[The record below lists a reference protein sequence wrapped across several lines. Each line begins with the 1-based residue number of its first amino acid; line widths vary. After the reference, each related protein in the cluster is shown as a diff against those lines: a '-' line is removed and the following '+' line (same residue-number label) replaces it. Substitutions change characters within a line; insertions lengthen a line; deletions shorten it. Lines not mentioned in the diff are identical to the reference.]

1 MNYQSKVEI
10 SHNLAD
16 FNWED
21 QAHGVLYKYA
31 PEVAEALTAQSEYA
45 FEMTNDHYG
54 GNQVDSTYPMR
65 NAIVKYLMH
74 IHGIRDTYF
83 NYCNMNKVMHQ

>member
-1 MNYQSKVEI
+1 MARSEI
-10 SHNLAD
+10 SVSLAD

-31 PEVAEALTAQSEYA
+31 PEAAEALTAQSEYA

-54 GNQVDSTYPMR
+54 T
-65 NAIVKYLMH
+65 
-74 IHGIRDTYF
+74 
-83 NYCNMNKVMHQ
+83 